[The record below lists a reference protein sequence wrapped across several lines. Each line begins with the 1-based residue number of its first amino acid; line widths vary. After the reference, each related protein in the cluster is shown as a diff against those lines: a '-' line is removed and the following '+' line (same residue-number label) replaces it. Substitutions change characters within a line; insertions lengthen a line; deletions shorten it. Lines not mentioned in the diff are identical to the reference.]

1 VDRRLQEIVDRVQQ
15 TQYRM
20 NPGGEIVDGSMLLQ
34 IELIQQG
41 LGTQF
46 NEDDLF
52 QALDKLG
59 VPQEDQISWFESMA
73 SWVPA

>member
-1 VDRRLQEIVDRVQQ
+1 MDARLEKIVNQVQQ
-15 TQYRM
+15 KQFRM
-20 NPGGEIVDGSMLLQ
+20 NPDGEMVDGSMLLQ
-34 IELIQQG
+34 IELMQQG

-52 QALDKLG
+52 AALDKLG
-59 VPQEDQISWFESMA
+59 VPQDDQISWFESMA